1 MTCWKRITTD
11 SSLKGLIARGR
22 QAGRN
27 AKQQRVFVL
36 DRESEKSRSSTDR
49 FNSPPILH
57 THTHLRTIA
66 LAKSLVISND
76 FRLDL
81 VSPIYTK
88 KRSYF
93 FFSVLKTRFLFFFF
107 FPKAR
112 TPFFLVSTC
121 CQSKVSTIH
130 RNLDALR
137 EEQVSKRSIAD
148 RSLERV

>member
-1 MTCWKRITTD
+1 MHADGKPD
-11 SSLKGLIARGR
+11 GMPNNKGCSFSTEK
-22 QAGRN
+22 
-27 AKQQRVFVL
+27 AKKVDPR
-36 DRESEKSRSSTDR
+36 
-49 FNSPPILH
+49 PIDLTLLLLFY

-112 TPFFLVSTC
+112 TPFFFWS
-121 CQSKVSTIH
+121 QPAANPKDPRYTIH
-130 RNLDALR
+130 RNLDAIAR
-137 EEQVSKRSIAD
+137 ESRNKFRKD
-148 RSLERV
+148 RSPIDLSNVCNIFER

>member
-27 AKQQRVFVL
+27 AKQQRVF
-36 DRESEKSRSSTDR
+36 STEKAKKVDPR
-49 FNSPPILH
+49 PIDLTLLLLFY

>member
-1 MTCWKRITTD
+1 MHADGKPD
-11 SSLKGLIARGR
+11 GMPNNKGCSFSTEK
-22 QAGRN
+22 
-27 AKQQRVFVL
+27 AKKVDLR
-36 DRESEKSRSSTDR
+36 
-49 FNSPPILH
+49 PIDLTLLLLFY

-112 TPFFLVSTC
+112 TPFFFLVSTC
-121 CQSKVSTIH
+121 CQSKGSTIH
-130 RNLDALR
+130 PETWMRCAIARESRNKFR
-137 EEQVSKRSIAD
+137 KD
-148 RSLERV
+148 RSPIDLSNVCNIFER

>member
-1 MTCWKRITTD
+1 MHADGKPD
-11 SSLKGLIARGR
+11 GMPNNKGCSFSTEK
-22 QAGRN
+22 
-27 AKQQRVFVL
+27 AKKVDPR
-36 DRESEKSRSSTDR
+36 
-49 FNSPPILH
+49 PIDLTLLLFY

-112 TPFFLVSTC
+112 TPFFFLVSTC
-121 CQSKVSTIH
+121 CQSKGSTIH

-137 EEQVSKRSIAD
+137 DRARIEEQVSKRSIAD
-148 RSLERV
+148 RSLQRV

>member
-1 MTCWKRITTD
+1 MHADGKPD
-11 SSLKGLIARGR
+11 GMPNNKGCSFSTEK
-22 QAGRN
+22 
-27 AKQQRVFVL
+27 AKKVDPR
-36 DRESEKSRSSTDR
+36 
-49 FNSPPILH
+49 PIDLTLLLLFY

-112 TPFFLVSTC
+112 TPFFFGLNLLPI
-121 CQSKVSTIH
+121 QRIH
-130 RNLDALR
+130 DT
-137 EEQVSKRSIAD
+137 RSIETWMRSRENRGTSFEKID
-148 RSLERV
+148 RRSIFRTCVTSSKDRFQS

>member
-1 MTCWKRITTD
+1 MHADGKPD
-11 SSLKGLIARGR
+11 GMPNNKGCSFSTEK
-22 QAGRN
+22 
-27 AKQQRVFVL
+27 AKKVDPR
-36 DRESEKSRSSTDR
+36 
-49 FNSPPILH
+49 PIDLTLLLLFY

-112 TPFFLVSTC
+112 TPFFFWS
-121 CQSKVSTIH
+121 QPAANPK
-130 RNLDALR
+130 DP
-137 EEQVSKRSIAD
+137 RSIETWMRCVIARESRNKFRKD
-148 RSLERV
+148 RSPIDLSNVCNIFER